1 MQTTTVYQGLVYD
14 LIYAEYI
21 VHFALSKLHYPAFGL
36 RQLLGRAAMV
46 FDATV
51 GGPTVGPCRSE
62 LPLLSDKTRFNAQWS
77 TLAAKAPAQPNV
89 SPSNAQTH
97 RPSDSKRGLTCP
109 RSERTS

>member
-1 MQTTTVYQGLVYD
+1 MQTTTVYHGLVYD

-77 TLAAKAPAQPNV
+77 TLAAKAPAQSSFSQPD
-89 SPSNAQTH
+89 AQTH
-97 RPSDSKRGLTCP
+97 RLSNQQARPHLSHV
-109 RSERTS
+109 

>member
-46 FDATV
+46 FEETAGATPELAHLEPLV
-51 GGPTVGPCRSE
+51 GSRS
-62 LPLLSDKTRFNAQWS
+62 
-77 TLAAKAPAQPNV
+77 
-89 SPSNAQTH
+89 
-97 RPSDSKRGLTCP
+97 
-109 RSERTS
+109 